1 MAVRPDLSGAYLVGA
16 DLLGANLS
24 GANMNEA
31 DLRGA
36 DLRGADLTGAD
47 LTGARLSGANLRDA
61 DLTGARLSGAA
72 HIGARLRGADLSGA
86 NLRDANLYGA
96 DLSGVDLFD
105 ADLRGA
111 NGANLIGA
119 NLSDANLSGA
129 NMYGANLHNATLV
142 GATLLSA
149 YLSGAYLSGANLSG
163 ANLRGANLSC
173 AHLRGFAGGF
183 ADLRSF
189 DSDYGPLRFKLF
201 ASILDRASLNDV
213 NLTEAVLGETVFA
226 NVDLAG
232 AIGLETCKH
241 EGPSTVD
248 HRTLQK
254 SGPLPLSFLRGVG
267 LPDNFI
273 EYLPS
278 LLNQAIQHYSCFIS
292 YSTKDDDF
300 AKRIHADLQ
309 NSGVRCWFAPHD
321 LRIGDKIRDEI
332 DAAIRLRD
340 KLLLI
345 LSEYS
350 IKSDWVEN
358 EVEQALEEERKRGQ
372 TVLFPL
378 YIDEAWKDTNKA
390 WAATIRRQRHIG
402 DFRGWKDH
410 DAYQQSFAR
419 VLRDLKPREVS
430 PKVP

>member
-1 MAVRPDLSGAYLVGA
+1 LKISRFRAGPLKQNQRLASCPQADAVVKSLCEGGSWANLSYANLGAANLGGSANLSRANLRGA
-16 DLLGANLS
+16 NLSRAHLRGANLS
-24 GANMNEA
+24 GANLGGAHLRDAHLSAANLSGAELAYANLSDANLGDADLSAANLSDA

-36 DLRGADLTGAD
+36 
-47 LTGARLSGANLRDA
+47 NLR
-61 DLTGARLSGAA
+61 
-72 HIGARLRGADLSGA
+72 GA
-86 NLRDANLYGA
+86 NLRDANLTEAKLGRTIFG
-96 DLSGVDLFD
+96 DVDLT
-105 ADLRGA
+105 
-111 NGANLIGA
+111 
-119 NLSDANLSGA
+119 SV
-129 NMYGANLHNATLV
+129 T
-142 GATLLSA
+142 
-149 YLSGAYLSGANLSG
+149 
-163 ANLRGANLSC
+163 
-173 AHLRGFAGGF
+173 
-183 ADLRSF
+183 
-189 DSDYGPLRFKLF
+189 
-201 ASILDRASLNDV
+201 
-213 NLTEAVLGETVFA
+213 
-226 NVDLAG
+226 
-232 AIGLETCKH
+232 GLETCIH
-241 EGPSTVD
+241 GGASAVD
-248 HRTLQK
+248 HLTLQK
-254 SGPLPLSFLRGVG
+254 SGSLPLSFLRGVG
-267 LPDNFI
+267 LPDSLI

-278 LLNQAIQHYSCFIS
+278 LLSQAIQHYSCFIS
-292 YSTKDDDF
+292 YSAKDDEF

-321 LRIGDKIRDEI
+321 LRIGDKIRDAI

-378 YIDEAWKDTNKA
+378 YIDEAWKDTNKT